1 LLPEA
6 FINIG
11 EEIYHVVMIY
21 FIEKLLTAPLSI
33 E

>member
-1 LLPEA
+1 
-6 FINIG
+6 
-11 EEIYHVVMIY
+11 MIY